1 VGEERCIFA
10 LAKRN
15 VMTMKELL
23 KAYENRPPE
32 IVFEWQD
39 TETDARGWVVI
50 NSLRGG
56 AAGGGTRMHPALDR
70 REVESLAKTMEIKFS
85 VSGPQIGGAKSGIAF
100 DPNDPR
106 KEGVL
111 KRWFAA
117 VTPLLKNYYGTGG
130 DMNVDEIHEV
140 IPITEDCGIWHP
152 QEGVFNGH
160 FKAKNTEKVKR
171 IGHLRQGVSQMVED
185 RSYTPDA
192 SQKYRVADL
201 ITGYG
206 VSESVRHYYDV
217 YGGNIEGKRI
227 IVQGWGNVGAAA
239 AYFLSKSGAVI
250 VGIVDRA
257 GGLIV
262 PQGLSPEEVAH
273 LFETKDG
280 NSLNAPNMLSFE
292 EVNARIWDVPADV
305 FLPCA
310 ASRLVTQDQLNRMV
324 GAGVQVISSGA
335 NVPFADQEIFYGQ
348 VAESAD
354 LELAVIP
361 DFIANCGMARVFA
374 YLMSDADVD
383 MTDAAIFRDTSETI
397 LKALVETHG
406 RNPGRTGLAATAFE
420 IALEKLMKTKGN

>member
-1 VGEERCIFA
+1 
-10 LAKRN
+10 
-15 VMTMKELL
+15 MTMKELL

-397 LKALVETHG
+397 LNALVETHG